1 MTDNEIIG
9 GLRNALE
16 RGQSLERAVQSFINA
31 GYNPRTVQEAANELS
46 SGVTQIVNP
55 SAVKENPV
63 QSNQVKSNQVQSN
76 QVKPNPIQ
84 FPIYQPIVQ
93 PTIQPNSPMAIQP
106 KIDGK
111 QLQGTAKKVVIGLVI
126 TFTILIALLLIL
138 IVFKEKILLAISS

>member
-16 RGQSLERAVQSFINA
+16 RGQSIERAVQSFINA

-55 SAVKENPV
+55 STVKENPV
-63 QSNQVKSNQVQSN
+63 QSNQVKSNPVQSN

-106 KIDGK
+106 KMDGK
-111 QLQGTAKKVVIGLVI
+111 QLQGTAKKVVVGLVI
-126 TFTILIALLLIL
+126 TFAILIALLLIL